1 MHDRLIRLVLEV
13 AVPAGTELLHVILS
27 QLLLGGSNLHA
38 SLNTIGSQWSGSID
52 IPFVLELLLHLRII
66 PDEVIEALS
75 VRLGTISR
83 ECGVVVLEV

>member
-13 AVPAGTELLHVILS
+13 AVPARTELLHVILS

-52 IPFVLELLLHLRII
+52 ITFVIALLMHLTIT
-66 PDEVIEALS
+66 DEVIEAQLS
-75 VRLGTISR
+75 VSGLAR
-83 ECGVVVLEV
+83 